1 MPIWQAAKYW
11 IRLLGWVLSLLSMR
25 TFSASDKGNSLRGTV
40 NWSGMAWSMLPGL
53 GLMKFLK
60 NYKNIQSWNFLK
72 TLLIRLSPHCSRVT
86 RYNSFIS
93 QDLFHFPMLI
103 HDGDT
108 LNSPLNLK
116 INGRILK
123 NSNFFTYWKIFS
135 EIYVLIYKTVA
146 ILIKLGINIVR
157 ICKESQHWSKNLWIK
172 PD

>member
-1 MPIWQAAKYW
+1 MTATQLGFCPHFSG
-11 IRLLGWVLSLLSMR
+11 RLGLTLTCKRSKCNRVY
-25 TFSASDKGNSLRGTV
+25 TFSVAS
-40 NWSGMAWSMLPGL
+40 
-53 GLMKFLK
+53 
-60 NYKNIQSWNFLK
+60 IQTAYCTCAIITCS
-72 TLLIRLSPHCSRVT
+72 HCSRVT

>member
-1 MPIWQAAKYW
+1 MLKLRHSREKQKKHCQLGICLLHAKWDCIISEIEY
-11 IRLLGWVLSLLSMR
+11 
-25 TFSASDKGNSLRGTV
+25 FSHAHVSES
-40 NWSGMAWSMLPGL
+40 
-53 GLMKFLK
+53 
-60 NYKNIQSWNFLK
+60 
-72 TLLIRLSPHCSRVT
+72 HCSRVT
-86 RYNSFIS
+86 CYNSFIS

-123 NSNFFTYWKIFS
+123 NSNFFTYWKFFS

>member
-1 MPIWQAAKYW
+1 MYHLLFISIVCQSLKIW
-11 IRLLGWVLSLLSMR
+11 G
-25 TFSASDKGNSLRGTV
+25 
-40 NWSGMAWSMLPGL
+40 AWSKAAPSDLP
-53 GLMKFLK
+53 K
-60 NYKNIQSWNFLK
+60 SWGARALQTFG
-72 TLLIRLSPHCSRVT
+72 TCLSHCSRVA

-103 HDGDT
+103 PDGDT

-135 EIYVLIYKTVA
+135 EIYVLIHKTVA

>member
-1 MPIWQAAKYW
+1 MIVDVSWSLGEDYEQDYEEL
-11 IRLLGWVLSLLSMR
+11 RLGSSVY
-25 TFSASDKGNSLRGTV
+25 V
-40 NWSGMAWSMLPGL
+40 SGA
-53 GLMKFLK
+53 
-60 NYKNIQSWNFLK
+60 
-72 TLLIRLSPHCSRVT
+72 HCSRVT

-123 NSNFFTYWKIFS
+123 NSNFFTYWKFFS